1 MIWADFFPY
10 VLPAVRGC
18 PEPVAEHH
26 IRLAAID
33 FCRRTLCWQ
42 QLLDPIEGEVGQVA
56 FRLTEYGDA
65 RITED
70 GVRRTTEPIEQPAA
84 DGVATE
90 FDLIAPPGA
99 EVVRLLS
106 VTVNGEPVTLVE
118 GSRGVQ
124 LVRRSSPEDFAFT
137 RDRKMVYIHP
147 APPLGASIEIEAAL
161 KPTLAAV
168 EFPDDLFDHY
178 AQDIARGAMATL
190 MLLPKQDWTDLG
202 LGAVHQ
208 ESFDERISTV
218 AAQVARGFARVRSAT
233 VAHYF

>member
-42 QLLDPIEGEVGQVA
+42 QLLD
-56 FRLTEYGDA
+56 
-65 RITED
+65 
-70 GVRRTTEPIEQPAA
+70 PIEQPAA